1 MRRHAE
7 RTSVD
12 SRHRSPR
19 PPATPARSRPSADS
33 LAPAPERRPRPQL
46 AFRFRAFPFR
56 AFPFRAFPF
65 RAFRFPVL
73 RFRGFPLPAPTPRPL
88 RPKVVPRLSKFLP
101 ALLPL
106 LQLHLSP
113 PFRWLLPPP
122 RLQPRP

>member
-7 RTSVD
+7 RTLVA

-19 PPATPARSRPSADS
+19 PPATQARSSPSADS
-33 LAPAPERRPRPQL
+33 LAPAPERRPHPQL
-46 AFRFRAFPFR
+46 ASRFR

-73 RFRGFPLPAPTPRPL
+73 RFRGFPLPAPTPRPF

-101 ALLPL
+101 AL

>member
-7 RTSVD
+7 RTSVA

-19 PPATPARSRPSADS
+19 PPATQARSSPSADS
-33 LAPAPERRPRPQL
+33 LAPAPERRPHPQL
-46 AFRFRAFPFR
+46 ASR
-56 AFPFRAFPF
+56 FRAFPF

-73 RFRGFPLPAPTPRPL
+73 RFRGFPLPAPTPRPF

-113 PFRWLLPPP
+113 PLRWLLPPP

>member
-7 RTSVD
+7 RTSVA

-46 AFRFRAFPFR
+46 ASRFRAFPFR
-56 AFPFRAFPF
+56 AFP
-65 RAFRFPVL
+65 FPVL
-73 RFRGFPLPAPTPRPL
+73 RFRGFPLPAPTPRPF
-88 RPKVVPRLSKFLP
+88 RPKVVPRLSKFPPALLP
-101 ALLPL
+101 LLPL

-113 PFRWLLPPP
+113 PLRWLLPPP

>member
-19 PPATPARSRPSADS
+19 PPATPARSSPSADS
-33 LAPAPERRPRPQL
+33 LAPALERRPRPQL
-46 AFRFRAFPFR
+46 
-56 AFPFRAFPF
+56 
-65 RAFRFPVL
+65 AFRFPVL

>member
-7 RTSVD
+7 RTLVA

-19 PPATPARSRPSADS
+19 PPATPARSSPSADS
-33 LAPAPERRPRPQL
+33 LAPVPERRPRPQL
-46 AFRFRAFPFR
+46 ASRFRAFPFR
-56 AFPFRAFPF
+56 AFPFR
-65 RAFRFPVL
+65 
-73 RFRGFPLPAPTPRPL
+73 GFPLPAPTPRPF